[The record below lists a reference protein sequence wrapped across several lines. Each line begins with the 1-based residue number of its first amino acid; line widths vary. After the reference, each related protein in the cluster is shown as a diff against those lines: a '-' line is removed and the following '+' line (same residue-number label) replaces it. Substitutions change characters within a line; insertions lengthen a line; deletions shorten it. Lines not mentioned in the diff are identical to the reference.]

1 MKAKRPKSIVASEGS
16 SEASGGDLPE
26 RWSPQWKTELVLRLL
41 RGEPLARC
49 ERSEVG
55 LWST

>member
-26 RWSPQWKTELVLRLL
+26 PWSPQRKTELALRLP

-49 ERSEVG
+49 ERSEAR
-55 LWST
+55 LWVT